1 MRRDRRTAYGLFAAA
16 LAAYFATSS
25 THLAGGDNAE
35 FVTIFAGGGVAH
47 PSGYPL
53 YCILLR
59 LFAWMPGGPVLGS
72 SRATAV
78 LGALAIAVLYRAC
91 RAWGASASA
100 SVLAVA
106 SYALSPVA
114 WRLATEAEVFALN
127 ALFGS
132 LLLWAA
138 APGVAMAPALRAVV
152 LAGLAGLA
160 LSNHLTIVLLAPI
173 GLFASYHA
181 LVASRSRVRVA
192 IVAVA
197 AFGAGLLPYLY
208 CYAIGR
214 APDDRYV
221 WGEPGTWSGLLHH
234 VTRADFGTLSLTADE
249 RSPDRLLNVWT
260 FFAQTASH
268 MLVVPIA
275 IGLFGFWRTCVRA
288 PAGNEGREKGARSGG
303 PTPWPR
309 GRHDAIALFAAWAL
323 AGPVFAALLNVP
335 PDAIGATLWDRFGLL
350 PEVVFTIA
358 VAWGLDGW
366 RALREGDALPLG
378 LAAAAVVAAGAL
390 HSWPQVRAAHTD
402 ALEIYTANTERSV
415 PPRSVIL
422 GTGDYRLFSFL
433 YADAIHLRPDVTYI
447 DPHLLGHDWYRAR
460 AGRELGAS
468 IATPGDAIALVEQAF
483 SLGRPVL
490 LTDVFDAQLVKV
502 FPTYPIGT
510 LIRLLARDATRPSP
524 ERVEQ
529 ENLGVFAAFQR
540 WDPTPRDDE
549 WATAVLPTYQRPWV
563 ALARMFERRRDE
575 ARARANRERAAEWG
589 RSDGEGRLAGE

>member
-1 MRRDRRTAYGLFAAA
+1 MRRDRRTACGLFAAA

-25 THLAGGDNAE
+25 RHLAGGDNAE
-35 FVTIFAGGGVAH
+35 FVTIFAAGGVAH

-78 LGALAIAVLYRAC
+78 LGALAVVVLYRAC
-91 RAWGASASA
+91 LAWGASGTASLVA
-100 SVLAVA
+100 AA

-138 APGVAMAPALRAVV
+138 APRVVMASAVATSPGVATSPAVRVVV

-160 LSNHLTIVLLAPI
+160 LSHHLTIVLLAPI
-173 GLFASYHA
+173 GLFATYHA
-181 LVASRSRVRVA
+181 LISSRPPARVA
-192 IVAVA
+192 VLAVA
-197 AFGAGLLPYLY
+197 AFAAGLLPYLY
-208 CYAIGR
+208 CYEVGCS
-214 APDDRYV
+214 PDGRYV

-234 VTRADFGTLSLTADE
+234 ITRADFGSLSLTADE
-249 RSPDRLLNVWT
+249 RSPERLSNVWT
-260 FFAQTASH
+260 FFAQTAND
-268 MLVVPIA
+268 MLVVPLA
-275 IGLFGFWRTCVRA
+275 FGFFGFWRTCVA
-288 PAGNEGREKGARSGG
+288 DASS
-303 PTPWPR
+303 R
-309 GRHDAIALFAAWAL
+309 GRRGAFALFATWVL
-323 AGPVFAALLNVP
+323 AGPVFAAFLNVP
-335 PDAIGATLWDRFGLL
+335 PDAIGATLWDRFRIL

-366 RALREGDALPLG
+366 RALREGRALPVG
-378 LAAAAVVAAGAL
+378 LASVAVATAGAL
-390 HSWPQVRAAHTD
+390 HSWPRVREAHTN
-402 ALEIYTANTERSV
+402 ALELYTKNTERSV
-415 PPRSVIL
+415 PPRSLIL

-433 YADAIHLRPDVTYI
+433 YAEAIHLRPDVTYI
-447 DPHLLGHDWYRAR
+447 DPHLLGYDWYRAR
-460 AGRELGAS
+460 AARELGAS
-468 IATPGDAIALVEQAF
+468 ISTPGDAISLVEQAF

-490 LTDVFDAQLVKV
+490 LTDIFDAQLVNV

-510 LIRLLARDATRPSP
+510 LIRLLPRDAMRPSP
-524 ERVEQ
+524 ELVEQ

-549 WATAVLPTYQRPWV
+549 WATAVLPAYQRPWV
-563 ALARMFERRRDE
+563 ALARMFEKHRDG
-575 ARARANRERAAEWG
+575 ARAQANRERAAQWG
-589 RSDGEGRLAGE
+589 RSDGE

>member
-1 MRRDRRTAYGLFAAA
+1 MSLDRRGRRTACGLFAVAFA
-16 LAAYFATSS
+16 TYFATSS
-25 THLAGGDNAE
+25 AHLAGGDNAE
-35 FVTIFAGGGVAH
+35 FVTIFASGGVAH

-78 LGALAIAVLYRAC
+78 LGALAVVVLYRAC
-91 RAWGASASA
+91 LAWGASGTASLVA
-100 SVLAVA
+100 AA

-138 APGVAMAPALRAVV
+138 APGIVMAPAVATSPGVATSPAVRVVV

-160 LSNHLTIVLLAPI
+160 LSNHLMIVLLAPV
-173 GLFASYHA
+173 GLYATYHA
-181 LVASRSRVRVA
+181 LIASRSRARVA
-192 IVAVA
+192 VLGVA
-197 AFGAGLLPYLY
+197 AFAAGLLPYLY
-208 CYAIGR
+208 CYEVGR
-214 APDDRYV
+214 SPDGRYV

-249 RSPDRLLNVWT
+249 RSPDPLSNVWT
-260 FFAQTASH
+260 FFTQTANH
-268 MLVVPIA
+268 MLVVPLA
-275 IGLFGFWRTCVRA
+275 IGLYGFWRTCVA
-288 PAGNEGREKGARSGG
+288 DAS
-303 PTPWPR
+303 PR
-309 GRHDAIALFAAWAL
+309 GRRDAVALFATWVL

-335 PDAIGATLWDRFGLL
+335 PDAIGATLWDRFRLL

-366 RALREGDALPLG
+366 RALRERRALPVG
-378 LAAAAVVAAGAL
+378 LATVAVAAAGAL
-390 HSWPQVRAAHTD
+390 HSWPQVRGAHTN
-402 ALEIYTANTERSV
+402 ALELYTKNTERSV

-433 YADAIHLRPDVTYI
+433 YADAIQLRPDVTYI
-447 DPHLLGHDWYRAR
+447 DPHLLGYDWYRAR
-460 AGRELGAS
+460 AARELGAP

-483 SLGRPVL
+483 SIGRPVL
-490 LTDVFDAQLVKV
+490 LTDIFDARLMNV
-502 FPTYPIGT
+502 YPSYPVGT
-510 LIRLLARDATRPSP
+510 LIRVLPRDATRPSP
-524 ERVEQ
+524 ELVEQ
-529 ENLGVFAAFQR
+529 ENIGVFAAFQR

-549 WATAVLPTYQRPWV
+549 WAKAVLPTYQRPWI

-575 ARARANRERAAEWG
+575 ARGRANRERSAEWG
-589 RSDGEGRLAGE
+589 RSEGEER